1 MDSLVK
7 QLMGQRGSMKILH
20 NLLDKET
27 QVGNDWC

>member
-1 MDSLVK
+1 MDSLVE
-7 QLMGQRGSMKILH
+7 QLMRQHGSVKMLY